1 MPSWFNRHNRALIG
15 LAIALTSCSGL
26 FAGKEFLAGP
36 GEIVA
41 ADQLLIGLQ
50 PGADIQAILASLAP
64 RALVS
69 LVSRERNTY
78 LLRLPPGEQA
88 STSKLLAAHSLVNY
102 VEPNRIRHIAVVPPN
117 DSLMPQQWGLTVV
130 FAQQAWDYFPN
141 QYLTAATA
149 SPTRVKAAVLDT
161 GVDCTHPDFMN
172 AGGTSTNTAAGGQI
186 DWSASADPIATTIS
200 SPACPWEDDNGHGT
214 LTAGALGAATNNGV
228 GIASLGFPLQLVIIK
243 VIDANGNAPDNIVAQ
258 GIDEAIAAGAQVISM
273 SLAGEGYSQ
282 TLQTAMDDAWQH
294 NVLVVAAAGNNDGTT
309 LTYPGDGNHV
319 LTVAATDTNNASAG
333 FSNYGTWVKIA
344 APGVNIEST
353 LPTYANSYGTNYG
366 MASGTSM
373 ATSFVSALAGLL
385 YAANPDLSAAAVAQR
400 IQQTAQ
406 ISGSGWNEYTG
417 CGLINAGAALAG
429 TPGSAIEGS
438 FTGQVVDGSNNPI
451 ANAVVTAGH
460 QSFTTLTDPTTGSS
474 TGLFRIAN
482 LNPGTYTIT
491 VTASGYSSVAIQDVI
506 VAGADTMMTIP
517 MAVALG
523 EFTGSVKYDGSA
535 VAGAAVEALSGNPGV
550 IQGTAITNS
559 NGAYTLYL
567 PAGSYTL
574 LASAPNY
581 NNTSSGAQALSA
593 GGTVTVNLALSS
605 LGSLTG
611 TVTDANGVGIA
622 NAQIGFTSS
631 GFSGGAITGAGGSYS
646 TSGLP
651 SGKYTVT
658 ASASGFSSV
667 STNGITITTGAT
679 TVASFRFS
687 TGVSL
692 TSGLIGYWTFN
703 EGTGSV
709 AHDSSGNGY
718 NATLSNTTWTTG
730 LFSYGLSFNGSNS
743 QGVTSTIPF
752 TNAFS
757 VSAWVNPAVTVQSP
771 NAAIAQA
778 DSATGVYLGVDSTG
792 TKYKFIVNN
801 GTGSSGSCAYSG
813 IVSGCAQGGTVSSG
827 WHLVN
832 GAFDGTTGILYVD
845 GVMIA
850 SDTFTAPG
858 NTSLALNM
866 GRSYTSSAVWNGI
879 LDDMRL
885 YSRALAAEEVSSLF
899 AAKSAQA
906 FGLSKTPD
914 APAVEAGSAIG
925 YTLAVTYSGT
935 QPASSAVLRDPLP
948 AGSGISWSISPAYSG
963 PGSCSITGG
972 TLSCS
977 LGTLAPA
984 AKASVH
990 VTSATSSAS
999 CGEYLNNAS
1008 VMATNATSALASAT
1022 TSVQCGSVACA
1033 VTGDQLTT
1041 VLDVQRMINEALG
1054 VAAPANDLNSDGLV
1068 NIADIEI
1075 VINSALGRGCTL

>member
-1 MPSWFNRHNRALIG
+1 MVIG
-15 LAIALTSCSGL
+15 LAITLTSCSCL

-36 GEIVA
+36 GETVV

-69 LVSRERNTY
+69 LVSRDRNTY
-78 LLRLPPGEQA
+78 LLRLPPGVQA
-88 STSKLLAAHSLVNY
+88 STSKLLAAHPWVNY

-117 DSLMPQQWGLTVV
+117 DSLMPQQWGLTAIM
-130 FAQQAWDYFPN
+130 AQEAWDYFPN
-141 QYLTAATA
+141 QYLTAAAA
-149 SPTRVKAAVLDT
+149 STTRVKTAILDT

-172 AGGTSTNTAAGGQI
+172 AGGTSTNTTAGGQL
-186 DWSASADPIATTIS
+186 DWSASEALVATTIS
-200 SPACPWEDDNGHGT
+200 SPACAWEDDVGHGT
-214 LTAGALGAATNNGV
+214 LTTGALGAATDNGV
-228 GIASLGFPLQLVIIK
+228 GIASLGYPLQLLILK
-243 VIDANGNAPDNIVAQ
+243 VIDSNGNAPDNIVAE
-258 GIDEAIAAGAQVISM
+258 GIDAAVSAGAQVISM

-282 TLQTAMDDAWQH
+282 TLQTAMDSAWQH
-294 NVLVVAAAGNNDGTT
+294 NVLVVAAAGNNDGST

-319 LTVAATDTNNASAG
+319 LTVAATDTDNASAG

-353 LPTYANSYGTNYG
+353 LPTYGSAYGTNYG

-385 YAANPDLSAAAVAQR
+385 YAANPNLTAAAVAQR

-406 ISGSGWNEYTG
+406 TSSSGWNEYTG
-417 CGLINAGAALAG
+417 CGLINAGAAMAG

-451 ANAVVTAGH
+451 GNAVVTAGN

-491 VTASGYSSVAIQDVI
+491 VTASGYSSVSIKGVI

-523 EFTGSVKYDGSA
+523 EFTGSVKYLGSA
-535 VAGAAVEALSGNPGV
+535 VAGAAVEALSVSPGT
-550 IQGTAITNS
+550 IQATAITSS
-559 NGAYTLYL
+559 NGAYALYL

-581 NNTSSGAQALSA
+581 NNTTSGTEVLSA
-593 GGTVTVNLALSS
+593 GGTVTVNLALSP
-605 LGSLTG
+605 LGGLTG

-622 NAQIGFTSS
+622 NAQVGFTSS
-631 GFSGGAITGAGGSYS
+631 GFSGGAITGASGSYS
-646 TSGLP
+646 TFGLP
-651 SGKYTVT
+651 SGTYAVT
-658 ASASGFSSV
+658 ASAPGFTSV
-667 STNGITITTGAT
+667 GASGITVTTGAT
-679 TVASFRFS
+679 TTVNLHFS

-743 QGVTSTIPF
+743 QGVTSAIPF
-752 TNAFS
+752 TKAFS
-757 VSAWVNPAVTVQSP
+757 VSAWVNPAVTAQDA

-778 DSATGVYLGVDSTG
+778 DSSTGVYLGVDTTG
-792 TKYKFIVNN
+792 AQYKFIVNN

-813 IVSGCAQGGTVSSG
+813 IVSGCAQGGTVSTG

-832 GAFDGTTGILYVD
+832 GTYDGTTGILYVD

-866 GRSYTSSAVWNGI
+866 GRSYTSGGVWNGI

-885 YSRALAAEEVSSLF
+885 YSRALAAEEVASLF
-899 AAKSAQA
+899 AARTAQTL
-906 FGLSKTPD
+906 GLSETPD

-935 QPASSAVLRDPLP
+935 QSAGSAVLSDPLP
-948 AGSGISWSISPAYSG
+948 AGSGIGWSISPAYSG
-963 PGSCSITGG
+963 PGSCSIAAG
-972 TLSCS
+972 TLNCN

-990 VTSATSSAS
+990 VTSATSMAS

-1008 VMATNATSALASAT
+1008 VMATNAASALASAT
-1022 TSVQCGSVACA
+1022 TSVQCGTVACA
-1033 VTGDQLTT
+1033 VTGDQVTS
-1041 VLDVQRMINEALG
+1041 VVDVQRMINEALG
-1054 VAAPANDLNSDGLV
+1054 VAAAANDLNTDGVV
-1068 NIADIEI
+1068 NVADIEI
-1075 VINSALGRGCTL
+1075 VINSAMGRGCTL